1 VQETYLRAF
10 RGFGGF
16 REGTNLKAWLY
27 RILTNTFINQYRAKK
42 RRPDQV
48 DLDDVEDFYIFRRM
62 GGLEAADAERTA
74 ETEALESMPD
84 DEVKKA
90 LESIPEQ
97 FRMAVILADIEGF
110 SYKEIAEILDVPIGT
125 VMSRIHRGRRQ
136 LQKLLW
142 DYATEH
148 NLRPRVET
156 TTGG

>member
-1 VQETYLRAF
+1 
-10 RGFGGF
+10 
-16 REGTNLKAWLY
+16 
-27 RILTNTFINQYRAKK
+27 
-42 RRPDQV
+42 
-48 DLDDVEDFYIFRRM
+48 
-62 GGLEAADAERTA
+62 
-74 ETEALESMPD
+74 MPD

-142 DYATEH
+142 DYATEN